1 MLIEPPENPLERLI
15 REIESSVSLEAN
27 LVELGLIIGLIAWLL
42 HILF

>member
-1 MLIEPPENPLERLI
+1 MLIQPPENPLERLI

-27 LVELGLIIGLIAWLL
+27 LVGLGLIIGLIAWLL